1 MDIIWIV
8 IAGLGVILLLCI
20 AILARRIKQQ
30 NRQLSVA
37 RGKIDSLSE
46 NLNALC
52 SGAVGVDQ
60 RVSRLERQR
69 RDIQQRQESIENQQQ
84 MDRPYGAA
92 IQLVHQGATADR
104 LVDELGLS
112 RSEADLVVM
121 LHGAE
126 QAN

>member
-8 IAGLGVILLLCI
+8 IVGLGVLLLVCI

-30 NRQLSVA
+30 NRQLSEA
-37 RGKIDSLSE
+37 WKKIDSLTE

-69 RDIQQRQESIENQQQ
+69 RDIQQRQESIENQRQ
-84 MDRPYGAA
+84 MERPYGAA

-126 QAN
+126 QVN